1 MSYKLQTDIELSTTE
16 VEFIPII
23 QAIRE
28 LIIMRSILLEIVTEM
43 RLGGGETTVMKYT
56 VFEDNNGALTTAN
69 AL

>member
-1 MSYKLQTDIELSTTE
+1 
-16 VEFIPII
+16 
-23 QAIRE
+23 
-28 LIIMRSILLEIVTEM
+28 MRSILLEIVTEM